1 MTYPHRAAVDLVS
14 APAAPADYDDVLLS
28 VRLDDAIAQVR
39 AELPRAEAQATST
52 LKLCSGLTVAGL
64 ALLTTGRLHGA
75 AAGWGWTAIALL
87 GTAILSCL
95 ATLRPRLGSRGGAR
109 FGFLRWAGRTGEQ
122 VVDELLRAPA
132 TDSAE
137 ENLAKAH
144 TVAWL
149 AAAAR
154 RKFRAVQTAQA
165 LLLLALAAG
174 VVAACTTGR

>member
-1 MTYPHRAAVDLVS
+1 MTYPHRSGADLVS
-14 APAAPADYDDVLLS
+14 APAALADYDDVLLS

-39 AELPRAEAQATST
+39 AELPRAESQATCT
-52 LKLCSGLTVAGL
+52 LQLCSGLTVGL